1 LDASSEADRL
11 PSGEL
16 WHFGRHSHACDGICR
31 PQSILALRI

>member
-11 PSGEL
+11 PLGEL
-16 WHFGRHSHACDGICR
+16 WHSGRHSHACDSICR